1 MSDLQ
6 CPATL
11 VLAFPCLDSP
21 HTGDGTRDARL
32 DLARRLRLAR
42 LAMIYTSDAHG
53 RVADGD
59 ALAAELG
66 VASAV
71 KPDLG
76 ERPRDDARGSSR
88 PSNQAELESIADL
101 HRGETVLVI
110 ADREALAAAVASKVV
125 VRRAAGADVAS
136 LFDRVPGWAV
146 LQVDVDADGWVPRRG
161 GGSVLG

>member
-1 MSDLQ
+1 
-6 CPATL
+6 
-11 VLAFPCLDSP
+11 
-21 HTGDGTRDARL
+21 
-32 DLARRLRLAR
+32 
-42 LAMIYTSDAHG
+42 MIYTSDAHG

-59 ALAAELG
+59 ALAEELG

-76 ERPRDDARGSSR
+76 ERPRGEAPGSTTPR
-88 PSNQAELESIADL
+88 TRAELESIADL

-125 VRRAAGADVAS
+125 RRRTAGADVAS
-136 LFDRVPGWAV
+136 VFDHVPGWAV

-161 GGSVLG
+161 GSSVLGQ